1 MTRRLVFGEQPCS
14 TGERRTSHWSERGDS
29 MAVRL
34 RFPLL
39 LCQVAFSLATIDAAA
54 QGGKRG
60 GGNRGVLTRR
70 LGLTSTSA
78 RFAKTQRESYD

>member
-1 MTRRLVFGEQPCS
+1 MTRRLVFGEQPGS

-39 LCQVAFSLATIDAAA
+39 LLMQLRKVEKEGEVTGASSRV
-54 QGGKRG
+54 G
-60 GGNRGVLTRR
+60 
-70 LGLTSTSA
+70 
-78 RFAKTQRESYD
+78 